1 MQDLIKNSITLPLP
15 FKLFILFALLLLII
29 SLIVIYKNPTNSKQ
43 SFISFFV
50 LLVSTV
56 LLIGSYGFYKFE
68 ENKLVN
74 NKNLYDLTRYGS
86 NIFLNSNSLLLK
98 KDKYPIESEDNNFIY
113 IRRYGKKYGIEK
125 ELFIYYSR

>member
-50 LLVSTV
+50 LLVSSV
-56 LLIGSYGFYKFE
+56 LLISSYGFYKFE

>member
-15 FKLFILFALLLLII
+15 FKLFIFVTLLLLVI

-43 SFISFFV
+43 SFISLFV
-50 LLVSTV
+50 LLVSSV
-56 LLIGSYGFYKFE
+56 LLISSYGFYKFE
-68 ENKLVN
+68 ENRLLN
-74 NKNLYDLTRYGS
+74 NKDLYDLTRYGS

>member
-50 LLVSTV
+50 LLVSSV

-86 NIFLNSNSLLLK
+86 NIFLNSTSLLLK

>member
-1 MQDLIKNSITLPLP
+1 MQDLIKNSITLPLA
-15 FKLFILFALLLLII
+15 FKLFVFFALLLLII

-50 LLVSTV
+50 LLVSST
-56 LLIGSYGFYKFE
+56 LLIGSYGFYKLE
-68 ENKLVN
+68 ENKLLN
-74 NKNLYDLTRYGS
+74 NKDLYDLTRYGS

-125 ELFIYYSR
+125 ELLIYYSR

>member
-50 LLVSTV
+50 LLVSSV

-98 KDKYPIESEDNNFIY
+98 KNKYPIESEDNNFIY

>member
-29 SLIVIYKNPTNSKQ
+29 SLIVIYKNLTNSKQ

-50 LLVSTV
+50 LLVSSV

>member
-15 FKLFILFALLLLII
+15 FKLFIFFALLLLII
-29 SLIVIYKNPTNSKQ
+29 SLIVIYKNSTNSKQ
-43 SFISFFV
+43 SLISFFV
-50 LLVSTV
+50 LLVSLS

-68 ENKLVN
+68 ENRLLN
-74 NKNLYDLTRYGS
+74 NKDLYDLTRYGS

>member
-1 MQDLIKNSITLPLP
+1 MQDWIKNSITLPLP

-50 LLVSTV
+50 LLVSSV

>member
-29 SLIVIYKNPTNSKQ
+29 SLIVIYKNLTNSKQ

-50 LLVSTV
+50 LLVSSV

-74 NKNLYDLTRYGS
+74 NKNLYDLTRYG
-86 NIFLNSNSLLLK
+86 
-98 KDKYPIESEDNNFIY
+98 
-113 IRRYGKKYGIEK
+113 
-125 ELFIYYSR
+125 

>member
-15 FKLFILFALLLLII
+15 FKLFIFFALLLLII
-29 SLIVIYKNPTNSKQ
+29 SVIIIYKNPTNSKQ
-43 SFISFFV
+43 SFISLFV
-50 LLVSTV
+50 LLVSSI

-68 ENKLVN
+68 ENRLLN
-74 NKNLYDLTRYGS
+74 NKDLYDLTRYGS
-86 NIFLNSNSLLLK
+86 NIFLNSNSLLLQ